1 LIFGGVMTAFA
12 LALVLSA
19 AFIHA
24 GWNFLAKR
32 AGEGGAAFVW
42 LFAALSSIFYAPLAA
57 FIYFWQQP
65 YIGALQL
72 GFMAGS
78 AVIHVAY
85 FLILQRGYRVGDLSL
100 VYPLARGTGPT
111 LSTFAAIL
119 VLGERPTPLAI
130 AGALLVAAGVFFL
143 AGTAANSKGS
153 RKWGVGYGLITGAII
168 AGYTLWDKYAV
179 STLLIPP
186 LLQDYCTTLARVIM
200 LGPVALRKWGDVQ
213 REWKIHRKEAIG
225 VALLCPLSYI
235 MVLTALITAPV
246 SYIAPAREVS
256 ILIGAIMGSRLL
268 AEGDAGRRLPA
279 AAAIVAGVIALAVG

>member
-1 LIFGGVMTAFA
+1 MTAFA

-24 GWNFLAKR
+24 SWNFLAKR

-42 LFAALSSIFYAPLAA
+42 LFAALSSLFYAPLAI
-57 FIYFWQQP
+57 FIYLWQKP
-65 YIGALQL
+65 SIGSLQL
-72 GFMAGS
+72 VFMVGS
-78 AVIHVAY
+78 ALIHLAY
-85 FLILQRGYRVGDLSL
+85 FLILQRGYRAGDLSL

-111 LSTFAAIL
+111 ISAFAAIL

-143 AGTAANSKGS
+143 AGTARSSKGS
-153 RKWGVGYGLITGAII
+153 RKWGVGYGLFTGGII
-168 AGYTLWDKYAV
+168 AAYTLWDKYAV

-186 LLQDYCTTLARVIM
+186 LLQDYCTTLARVFM
-200 LGPVALRKWGDVQ
+200 LGPVALRKWEDV
-213 REWKIHRKEAIG
+213 RKEWRIHRKEAIG

-235 MVLTALITAPV
+235 MVLTALVTAPV

-256 ILIGAIMGSRLL
+256 ILIGTVLGSRFL
-268 AEGDAGRRLPA
+268 AEGEARRRLPA
-279 AAAIVAGVIALAVG
+279 AAAIVGGVIALAAG

>member
-1 LIFGGVMTAFA
+1 MTAFA

-42 LFAALSSIFYAPLAA
+42 LFAALSSLFYAPLAI
-57 FIYFWQQP
+57 FIYFWQKP
-65 YIGALQL
+65 YIGPLQL
-72 GFMAGS
+72 GFMVGS
-78 AVIHVAY
+78 ALIHVAY
-85 FLILQRGYRVGDLSL
+85 FLILQRGYRIGDLSL

-111 LSTFAAIL
+111 ISTFAAIL

-130 AGALLVAAGVFFL
+130 AGALLVAAGVFLL
-143 AGTAANSKGS
+143 AGTAASSKGS
-153 RKWGVGYGLITGAII
+153 RRWGVGYGLLTGAII
-168 AGYTLWDKYAV
+168 AAYTLWDKYAV

-186 LLQDYCTTLARVIM
+186 LLQDYCTTLARVFM

-213 REWKIHRKEAIG
+213 REWRIHRKEAIG

-235 MVLTALITAPV
+235 MVLTALITTPV

-256 ILIGAIMGSRLL
+256 ILIGAVMGSRLL
-268 AEGDAGRRLPA
+268 AEGDAQRRLPA

>member
-1 LIFGGVMTAFA
+1 MTAFA

-42 LFAALSSIFYAPLAA
+42 LFASLSSLIYAPLAVL
-57 FIYFWQQP
+57 IYIWQKP
-65 YIGALQL
+65 HL
-72 GFMAGS
+72 GPIQIVFMVGS
-78 AVIHVAY
+78 ALIHLAY
-85 FLILQRGYRVGDLSL
+85 FLVLQRGYRVGDLSL

-111 LSTFAAIL
+111 LSAFTAIL
-119 VLGERPTPLAI
+119 ILGERPTPLAMG
-130 AGALLVAAGVFFL
+130 GALLVAGGVFFL
-143 AGTAANSKGS
+143 AGTAGSSKRS
-153 RKWGVGYGLITGAII
+153 RKWGVGYGLLTGTLI
-168 AGYTLWDKYAV
+168 AAYTLWDKYAV

-186 LLQDYCTTLARVIM
+186 LLQDYCTTLARVFM
-200 LGPVALRKWGDVQ
+200 LGPVALRRWVEVQ

-225 VALLCPLSYI
+225 VAILCPLSYI

-256 ILIGAIMGSRLL
+256 ILIGAVMGSRLL

-279 AAAIVAGVIALAVG
+279 AAAIVAGVVALAVG